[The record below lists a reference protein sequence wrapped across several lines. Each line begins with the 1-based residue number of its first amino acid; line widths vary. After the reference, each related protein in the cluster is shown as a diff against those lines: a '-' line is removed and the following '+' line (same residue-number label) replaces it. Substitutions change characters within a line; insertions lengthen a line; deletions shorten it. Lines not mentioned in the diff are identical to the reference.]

1 MNVQCKNKTEEMVG
15 KSRVERKMSAL
26 IWWKSQSVSLVM
38 STTPGIHEKPGNTS
52 VSHNLNI
59 FFCFCNNTKCWCVF
73 DHKLQQHNKS
83 AIGRGMKK
91 DAEERL
97 HLSDSAHTFF
107 CVISQ
112 ETRLGCQNQVRR
124 EKLKGVS
131 FQKLQTRTFF
141 INSYFCY
148 VVYFSKA
155 HTHRHTHTDRGVCN

>member
-1 MNVQCKNKTEEMVG
+1 MG
-15 KSRVERKMSAL
+15 KARVERETSAL
-26 IWWKSQSVSLVM
+26 IGWKSQSVSLVM
-38 STTPGIHEKPGNTS
+38 STTPGNHEKPGNTPP

-59 FFCFCNNTKCWCVF
+59 FFCFCNNTKCRHVF
-73 DHKLQQHNKS
+73 DHKLQQHKKPANGQ
-83 AIGRGMKK
+83 AMKK

-131 FQKLQTRTFF
+131 FQKL
-141 INSYFCY
+141 
-148 VVYFSKA
+148 
-155 HTHRHTHTDRGVCN
+155 